1 MEGAIELYTL
11 TVSYND
17 SRLSP
22 IVFEHVDK
30 IVRDDELIWLEFK
43 PLPGWPSG
51 ASAVLQSPSVKELK
65 IEYEINE
72 MPA

>member
-1 MEGAIELYTL
+1 ML
-11 TVSYND
+11 TVRYND

-30 IVRDDELIWLEFK
+30 IVRDDDLTWLEFK

-51 ASAVLQSPSVKELK
+51 AGAILQSPAVKELK
-65 IEYEINE
+65 IEYEMME